1 MSKPVGYKDKYW
13 YELSWKSDPG
23 ELTWI
28 ADVTRI
34 KRFRRRLYWWRKILN
49 LFRNRDAHYIK
60 RDMTKFI

>member
-1 MSKPVGYKDKYW
+1 MSKSVGYKDKYW

-23 ELTWI
+23 
-28 ADVTRI
+28 DVTRI